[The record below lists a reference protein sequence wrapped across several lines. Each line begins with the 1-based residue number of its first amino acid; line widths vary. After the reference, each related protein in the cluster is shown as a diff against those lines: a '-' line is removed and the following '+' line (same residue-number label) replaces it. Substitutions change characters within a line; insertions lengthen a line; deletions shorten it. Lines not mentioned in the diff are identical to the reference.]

1 MQSTY
6 DFDHLSGPRS
16 GPTSAASGAHAV
28 VKEEAKQKPQS
39 TIQQSLGSQA
49 FFDDA
54 PLPETEPTLGSR
66 VFFNGFSDYPPLEE
80 PALYNELNPG
90 NGLSLYEPEPHPE
103 PMRSAT
109 KLTKKRKSQAWDSKP
124 LENRRKS
131 HNFNQS
137 KALDIRRKTMYC
149 SSEKPHLSHNLS
161 KSFVEE
167 SPRFENSSFY
177 ASGFSNPNN
186 RLNRG
191 GDNSEPSTNPS
202 NFFSSGLGSNHH
214 SPNHSQGQGEGV
226 QIREPTDYMY
236 EEGVF
241 PMEPPSSDL
250 ANLFIGPEK
259 EGIQAVRKILLKRRK
274 SEDWDSRPLEVPPGP
289 GQAMDAESE
298 RKARFFDYLE
308 KCKQEGITPGG
319 GPQGLNPGGAN
330 GFAQAHPSAFAPH
343 INGSGRPSGYRQM
356 SVPGSTM
363 SFSQNILNS
372 NRGVASGARVD
383 KPQVAFDF
391 GEDSKQRRTKW
402 TSEEVHT
409 LWQGIMLHGNNWSII
424 KDSLPSRT
432 YYQIKDKGRRILY
445 NQGWKTGRTK
455 KDAGGASDD
464 AKIIAQGILNQR

>member
-6 DFDHLSGPRS
+6 DFDRANAAANELLNGPGSGPGAGPGS
-16 GPTSAASGAHAV
+16 GSPSGIGAGSDAGTGRPSAM
-28 VKEEAKQKPQS
+28 KEETKPKQ

-80 PALYNELNPG
+80 PALYNELNAG
-90 NGLSLYEPEPHPE
+90 NGLNLYEPEPQPE
-103 PMRSAT
+103 PMRTAT

-131 HNFNQS
+131 HNFNSS

-167 SPRFENSSFY
+167 SPRFENNSFY
-177 ASGFSNPNN
+177 SSGFSNPNN

-191 GDNSEPSTNPS
+191 SEAANPS
-202 NFFSSGLGSNHH
+202 NFFSSGFSQHSN
-214 SPNHSQGQGEGV
+214 PNHSHMSNPSQGQGQGDGL
-226 QIREPTDYMY
+226 QIKEPLNYMY
-236 EEGVF
+236 DEEVF

-289 GQAMDAESE
+289 GEAIDAENE
-298 RKARFFDYLE
+298 RKAQLFDHME
-308 KCKQEGITPGG
+308 KGKMNDAGHRNHAPS
-319 GPQGLNPGGAN
+319 N
-330 GFAQAHPSAFAPH
+330 GFAPGQPSAFAPH
-343 INGSGRPSGYRQM
+343 LNGAGRNDGYRQM
-356 SVPGSTM
+356 SVPGS
-363 SFSQNILNS
+363 SLPFSRSMMNS
-372 NRGVASGARVD
+372 NVGNGVGARTD

-391 GEDSKQRRTKW
+391 GEVSNGR
-402 TSEEVHT
+402 
-409 LWQGIMLHGNNWSII
+409 
-424 KDSLPSRT
+424 LP
-432 YYQIKDKGRRILY
+432 G
-445 NQGWKTGRTK
+445 
-455 KDAGGASDD
+455 
-464 AKIIAQGILNQR
+464 